1 MAVLW
6 ALAML
11 PLESKRHGRL
21 LSNVQ
26 PEKRRDV
33 SCWPIPAVAGIYTA
47 RQLSGDGR
55 KGKLERAI
63 DDYNQAIQLNPNYS
77 WAYYRRAQAY
87 SNRREFARAIRDYDE
102 TIRKPALVDNQ
113 QGGAAVEPAF
123 DTVEQI
129 GQHRG
134 PGTGADQSFG
144 LEGLDGGLAEP
155 FGLGVEQ
162 PAPGSADAIGLQCAL
177 QRTGLEQDRQPGQRA
192 LANRGAGERGE
203 RRPHE
208 LLHLRRDGHALAG
221 QDRGHPFGGPRPLAG
236 VFDTGE
242 WLERNGIGDILGN
255 CTASILPVA
264 PHGERAPPARPPPNP

>member
-11 PLESKRHGRL
+11 PVQRKRHGRL

-102 TIRKPALVDNQ
+102 TIRLDPGNAKAFNDRGFAYAS
-113 QGGAAVEPAF
+113 QG
-123 DTVEQI
+123 D
-129 GQHRG
+129 
-134 PGTGADQSFG
+134 
-144 LEGLDGGLAEP
+144 LDR
-155 FGLGVEQ
+155 
-162 PAPGSADAIGLQCAL
+162 AIGDYSQAV
-177 QRTGLEQDRQPGQRA
+177 RIDHNYA
-192 LANRGAGERGE
+192 
-203 RRPHE
+203 
-208 LLHLRRDGHALAG
+208 
-221 QDRGHPFGGPRPLAG
+221 
-236 VFDTGE
+236 
-242 WLERNGIGDILGN
+242 
-255 CTASILPVA
+255 
-264 PHGERAPPARPPPNP
+264 